1 MYILKRQIFFPT
13 LIFLSTLA
21 YFFFITLTIW
31 HNIPVNVHTHI
42 CVSSISEYGFHDIS
56 NTDFLF
62 IAVLSRAW
70 HTLHS
75 KMLAIWKKAALE
87 YLVLA
92 KYEILWNSVL
102 KSRIKTH
109 VCSLF
114 TSCMLVLCYH
124 WYLYSSHVD
133 NTKIKIII

>member
-75 KMLAIWKKAALE
+75 KNASYMKKGCTGISSSCQIWDSLKFCFK
-87 YLVLA
+87 VQNR
-92 KYEILWNSVL
+92 NS
-102 KSRIKTH
+102 
-109 VCSLF
+109 CLF
-114 TSCMLVLCYH
+114 TFHFIYV
-124 WYLYSSHVD
+124 SSLLPLIF
-133 NTKIKIII
+133 IKFPCR